1 MDKREEIRAKAEE
14 LKGLFHKSNEIHTSL
29 NKFADLMPD
38 LIDLIVETVN
48 G

>member
-14 LKGLFHKSNEIHTSL
+14 IKGLFHGSNEIYTSM

-38 LIDLIVETVN
+38 LIDLIVEQAN